1 MSRLLRGET
10 FNIIVHRKCVA
21 SLNRT
26 TEEDKV
32 LVGNITT
39 ERKLLQKSPLFKDQF
54 QLHHDFRLLGSGF
67 KEFKP

>member
-10 FNIIVHRKCVA
+10 FNIIVHRKCMT
-21 SLNRT
+21 SFTRS

-39 ERKLLQKSPLFKDQF
+39 ERKLLQKSPLFKDLF
-54 QLHHDFRLLGSGF
+54 QLRHDFRMLGSGF
-67 KEFKP
+67 REFKV